1 MQPKLHQGVVD
12 TLIDCHLNYQQEV
25 ISAYND
31 QRLQKIILEFG
42 LKPYFNSVMGIQ
54 DDFAASKAYLFKKR
68 FEEIDPKTSLL
79 VGDTMHDAEIA
90 AQFGANCILIS
101 HGHQAHRK
109 LLDNPMRYPVVSNLN
124 ELRTLLS

>member
-1 MQPKLHQGVVD
+1 MMIKENDKLPNSEFVWFGKEGIEKVSLSKFTALNKVV
-12 TLIDCHLNYQQEV
+12 I
-25 ISAYND
+25 
-31 QRLQKIILEFG
+31 FG
-42 LKPYFNSVMGIQ
+42 LPGAFTPTCQSSHVPSFIRT
-54 DDFAASKAYLFKKR
+54 KKR

-101 HGHQAHRK
+101 HGHQAHRR